1 MKYSQKKLPKSTIE
15 LEVELT
21 PEEVNKH
28 KAKACEEISKEV
40 KIPGFRLGH
49 VPAEVLEKHVD
60 KKYILAHTYELAIQ
74 HSYAEIVVKENLQVI
89 SRPEIKVD
97 AATPVE
103 AGATEPFKFKAIVAT
118 LPEVKV
124 KDHKSIKIPKEEVK
138 ISAKEVEETLEDMQK
153 YFMTW
158 KDVEREVKKGDRVEL
173 DFEGFEPSP
182 AKRGNEPAAKTP
194 KASAEPAAPTPI
206 PNTASKNHP
215 VIVGEGSLV
224 PGFEDNIL
232 GMKKGEKKEFTL
244 TFPDDYHSKDFQ
256 KKKVLFKVE
265 LKRIEEGV
273 KPPFDEALV
282 EKITGK
288 KTKVEDFKKDVESDL
303 KSHKEQ
309 KAKQDRENKYL
320 EKLIEKTEV
329 EIPDPLIEEEVDYIV
344 EEVKHDIE
352 SRGIPFDKF
361 LEKTKTSLEDL
372 RKKYR
377 AEAEKR
383 IKLRLAISHLIK
395 EEKIEVTDAELET
408 EFKNLPNF
416 KIQAAGGQA
425 PTPTREDKMRLKNNM
440 LISRLFAKLLE

>member
-40 KIPGFRLGH
+40 KIPGFRPGH

-89 SRPEIKVD
+89 SRPKID
-97 AATPVE
+97 INAATPVE
-103 AGATEPFKFKAIVAT
+103 AGAPKPFKFKATVAI
-118 LPEVKV
+118 LPEIKV

-173 DFEGFEPSP
+173 DFEGFDGS
-182 AKRGNEPAAKTP
+182 K
-194 KASAEPAAPTPI
+194 PI
-206 PNTASKNHP
+206 PNTSSKNHP

-244 TFPDDYHSKDFQ
+244 TFPADYHNKDFQ

-265 LKRIEEGV
+265 LKRIEEGI

-288 KTKVEDFKKDVESDL
+288 KTKVEDFKKDIEDDL
-303 KSHKEQ
+303 KSHKER

-329 EIPDPLIEEEVDYIV
+329 EIPDSLIEEEIDYIV

-352 SRGIPFDKF
+352 SKGIPFDKF
-361 LEKTKTSLEDL
+361 LEKTKMTLEDL
-372 RKKYR
+372 RKKYK

-395 EEKIEVTDAELET
+395 EEKIEVTDAEVE
-408 EFKNLPNF
+408 EAFKNLPNF

-425 PTPTREDKMRLKNNM
+425 PTPTREDKMHLKNNM
-440 LISRLFAKLLE
+440 LISKLFEKLL

>member
-1 MKYSQKKLPKSTIE
+1 
-15 LEVELT
+15 VELT

-40 KIPGFRLGH
+40 KIPGFRPGH

-74 HSYAEIVVKENLQVI
+74 HSYAEIVVKENLQVV
-89 SRPEIKVD
+89 SRPKIDLEDSK
-97 AATPVE
+97 E
-103 AGATEPFKFKAIVAT
+103 KEPFKFKATVAI

-158 KDVEREVKKGDRVEL
+158 QDVEREVKKGDRVEL
-173 DFEGFEPSP
+173 DFEGFEPP
-182 AKRGNEPAAKTP
+182 TKDAKEP
-194 KASAEPAAPTPI
+194 KAI
-206 PNTASKNHP
+206 PNTSSKNHP

-224 PGFEDNIL
+224 PGFEDNIV

-244 TFPDDYHSKDFQ
+244 TFPADYHSKDFQ

-265 LKRIEEGV
+265 LKRIEEGI
-273 KPPFDEALV
+273 KPTFDETLV

-303 KSHKEQ
+303 KSHKER

-329 EIPDPLIEEEVDYIV
+329 EIPDSLIEEEIDYIV

-352 SRGIPFDKF
+352 SKGIPFDKF
-361 LEKTKTSLEDL
+361 LEKTKMTLEDL
-372 RKKYR
+372 RKKYK

-395 EEKIEVTDAELET
+395 EEKIEVTDAELE
-408 EFKNLPNF
+408 EAFKNLPNF

-440 LISRLFAKLLE
+440 LISKLFEKLLG